1 MSQFFREGTEND
13 KRHSILAWILS
24 LQIYFCVQKK
34 DRHHLKNV
42 KLLTYGIYATHTH
55 SLFAN

>member
-1 MSQFFREGTEND
+1 MSQFFRKGTEND

-34 DRHHLKNV
+34 TD
-42 KLLTYGIYATHTH
+42 TI
-55 SLFAN
+55 